1 MHWRAIRR
9 SAGSCESRSCGGF
22 DGAPPHHERLDV
34 DEGNL
39 RLAET
44 GTPIRQ
50 GQDEALDDI
59 SDLLLSVNIR
69 AAEMNEQHSRSNTN
83 TRSTDEEGY
92 FQVSMPT
99 TSFGLTTFAY
109 QRALRNR
116 IKHDKLTKHGEYDM
130 HKYTPT
136 FIHDCLMLPG
146 SLANVLGKASAEEI
160 IHRMTPALLPGFHA
174 YVNSK
179 NQQPCLLQSSNS
191 EDYVKGMVIFGQGR
205 EARDCIHRHYRS
217 HARRVKVQ
225 IEVDVQVPESNGDG
239 ESPYMLWYL
248 QRKKTWAHAWLWSN
262 VSSVDAEFRATAPC
276 WTLEDYLA
284 GNLKP
289 AQGIRIEPGGFIGD
303 NYDPD
308 VDEVSGERGGDD
320 GGAVIP
326 KSNQQRERREVVYG
340 GAGPLDYQRT
350 DAAIGW
356 W

>member
-9 SAGSCESRSCGGF
+9 SAGSCETRSCGDC
-22 DGAPPHHERLDV
+22 DGAPFDHDKFDI

-39 RLAET
+39 RLAAT

-50 GQDEALDDI
+50 EQDEALDDI

-83 TRSTDEEGY
+83 TRSTGEERY
-92 FQVSMPT
+92 FQASMPT
-99 TSFGLTTFAY
+99 TSLGLTTFAY

-116 IKHDKLTKHGEYDM
+116 IKHAKLTKHGEYDV

-174 YVNSK
+174 HVNSK
-179 NQQPCLLQSSNS
+179 SQQPCLLQSSS
-191 EDYVKGMVIFGQGR
+191 PEDYVKGMVVFGQGR
-205 EARDCIHRHYRS
+205 EARDCIHKHYRS
-217 HARRVKVQ
+217 PARRVKVQ
-225 IEVDVQVPESNGDG
+225 IEIDVQVPESSGDT

-248 QRKKTWAHAWLWSN
+248 QRKKIWAHAWLWSN
-262 VSSVDAEFRATAPC
+262 VSTVEAEFRAVAPC

-284 GNLKP
+284 GNLRP
-289 AQGIRIEPGGFIGD
+289 AQGIRIEPGGFIGES
-303 NYDPD
+303 YDPD
-308 VDEVSGERGGDD
+308 VEEVSGNKDGDD
-320 GGAVIP
+320 GREVFQ
-326 KSNQQRERREVVYG
+326 KSNRQRERREVVYG
-340 GAGPLDYQRT
+340 GAGTLNYERT